1 MGIIIIYIIVG
12 TLISILINISLW
24 MVYRPKLDS
33 QEVLVTIL
41 IWPVVIKKFIK
52 IS

>member
-1 MGIIIIYIIVG
+1 MDVIIIYIIVG
-12 TLISILINISLW
+12 ILISILINIGLW

-41 IWPVVIKKFIK
+41 IWPIVIKEFIK